1 MLYSCNRIYY
11 TRTTNIG
18 THFLAERDKL
28 LAKKL
33 CVLILLRLNFGF
45 LWSKSHNT
53 TRQNCIDTIW
63 FLPNMTFYEGLIRNS
78 SSFTANLI
86 CLQTSWKQFQNR
98 NVRFLGWATCLL
110 GPGAARWGLFKIFL
124 RKKIFICQPAS
135 VDVYLMWGWNL
146 WWSSWHAEKSF
157 WALPNESLAELA
169 ALLVVVAQCLLHLE
183 GTACLSCPPAC
194 RALPCRYSMN
204 AVVHSTAVCAAIAEL
219 L

>member
-1 MLYSCNRIYY
+1 MLFSYNRIYC
-11 TRTTNIG
+11 TRTTNMG
-18 THFLAERDKL
+18 THSLAERDKF

-33 CVLILLRLNFGF
+33 CVLILLRLFGF

-110 GPGAARWGLFKIFL
+110 GPGAARWGLFKIIHL
-124 RKKIFICQPAS
+124 PTS
-135 VDVYLMWGWNL
+135 VCGCVSDVRLESVMIIL
-146 WWSSWHAEKSF
+146 ARREVVLSF
-157 WALPNESLAELA
+157 A
-169 ALLVVVAQCLLHLE
+169 
-183 GTACLSCPPAC
+183 
-194 RALPCRYSMN
+194 
-204 AVVHSTAVCAAIAEL
+204 
-219 L
+219 

>member
-1 MLYSCNRIYY
+1 MLFSYNRIYC
-11 TRTTNIG
+11 TRTINMG
-18 THFLAERDKL
+18 THSLAERDKF

-33 CVLILLRLNFGF
+33 GVLILLRLNFGF

-53 TRQNCIDTIW
+53 TRQNCIDAIW

-124 RKKIFICQPAS
+124 QRKIIHLPTS
-135 VDVYLMWGWNL
+135 VCGCVSDVRLESVMIIL
-146 WWSSWHAEKSF
+146 ARREVVLSF
-157 WALPNESLAELA
+157 A
-169 ALLVVVAQCLLHLE
+169 
-183 GTACLSCPPAC
+183 
-194 RALPCRYSMN
+194 
-204 AVVHSTAVCAAIAEL
+204 
-219 L
+219 